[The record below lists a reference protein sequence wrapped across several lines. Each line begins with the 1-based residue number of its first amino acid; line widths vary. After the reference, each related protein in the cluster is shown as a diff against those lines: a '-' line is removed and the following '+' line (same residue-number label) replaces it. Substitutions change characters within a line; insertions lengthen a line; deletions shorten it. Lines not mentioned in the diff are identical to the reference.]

1 MAAHRYWRIQV
12 RATGGGT
19 NGGIGELEMRIVPAG
34 ANVASGGTASASSVS
49 GSYSAA
55 KAFDGLTVD
64 GGANNAWQANLMGGS
79 DGLSSWPWLQYDF
92 GVGNDKD
99 IVEIVMYCPAAGG
112 LATNQMPTAWKFQ
125 YSDDNVIWKTIREYQ
140 FDSSTTAWAAST
152 SRVYDVTPIGAID
165 IHNELIFDKY
175 TRTAPALGQP
185 NNPTYTPNSPEAN
198 ITFVDKVKIAHDPAR
213 GGQYKIVGSTTSLT
227 LPVPRRVR
235 LCYQPDGRIHA
246 EQYTKAD
253 GLFEFRNLALGPW
266 TVYGIDDTGV
276 QNAVIYSHVLAVP
289 M

>member
-79 DGLSSWPWLQYDF
+79 DGLSSRPWLKYDF

-112 LATNQMPTAWKFQ
+112 LATNQMPTAWRFQ
-125 YSDDNVIWKTIREYQ
+125 YSDDNVVWTTIREYQ

-235 LCYQPDGRIHA
+235 LCYQPDGRTHA

-253 GLFEFRNLALGPW
+253 GLFEFRNIAIGPW
-266 TVYGIDDTGV
+266 VVYGIDDTGV